1 LHNADGDG
9 ARSGGGA
16 GDLVIVRGVQRS
28 RSSQPDGTR
37 PEHAQDR
44 ETWWPLDIPTY
55 DGGPSVGHPS
65 VVFVPE
71 GWNGYR
77 YWMAFTPFPDGRREN
92 PSIVVSQDGIRWW
105 VPDGLSN
112 PVVSADEVRRA
123 GYRYNSD
130 PELVLTPDGRMLLYY
145 RPFSG
150 AGNEA
155 ILYKRSQDG
164 VEWSSGQMVLSN
176 QARYPV
182 ELLSPAVEV
191 DMDGVLVMWTVNGL
205 NLGRRVIE
213 RRTSVDGLQW
223 SPPERCAV
231 PRGVN
236 PWHLDV
242 VAASGLY
249 HMLVNDRSR
258 LFYWTSDDGRTWTG
272 SRRKAVSRSGTVH
285 DARGHYRST
294 FVATRSPSPRWDV
307 WITGQNGAG
316 RNVFWDV
323 WRMGLL
329 RNLDLAAGASEEGRR
344 DLWLEW
350 RWRWQHLRGRSLEQV
365 LIGTDRLRWTV
376 NRLMAGGQ
384 AMQKA
389 RC

>member
-1 LHNADGDG
+1 M
-9 ARSGGGA
+9 
-16 GDLVIVRGVQRS
+16 IVRGAQRS
-28 RSSQPDGTR
+28 RSSRPDGTR

-44 ETWWPLDIPTY
+44 EAWWPLDIPTY
-55 DGGPSVGHPS
+55 DGDPSVGHPS

-112 PVVSADEVRRA
+112 PVVSADEIRRA

-130 PELVLTPDGRMLLYY
+130 PELVLTPAGRMLLYY

-164 VEWSSGQMVLSN
+164 VAWSSGQMVLSN

-294 FVATRSPSPRWDV
+294 FVPTRSPSPRWDV

-323 WRMGLL
+323 WRIGLL

-376 NRLMAGGQ
+376 NRFMAGGQ
-384 AMQKA
+384 VMQKA